1 MLQIIQGDV
10 FEICVDFCRIERTL
24 IERVVFASKDLGAER
39 DAEECNGNYRI
50 RFEGGETTQFPSG
63 FARYD
68 LTVCFVDGECLT
80 VRHDEKIEVLKKVGL
95 RKNE

>member
-10 FEICVDFCRIERTL
+10 FEICVDLCSIEPAL
-24 IERVVFASKDLGAER
+24 IDKVVFASKDLGTERAAEK
-39 DAEECNGNYRI
+39 CNGNYRV
-50 RFEGGETTQFPSG
+50 RFEGRDTARFSSG

-68 LTVCFVDGECLT
+68 LTVCFLDGESLT
-80 VRHDEKIEVLKKVGL
+80 VRHDEKIEVLKKAGV